1 MYDNLVFRQKN
12 ELQRLISL
20 PYIERLIPGD
30 AQKWLDTGMVKV
42 ITGPRRAGKSVFAL
56 LMLKDRSFG
65 YFNFDEEGLAAHNN
79 IDSDQLLKSI
89 HVHYGET
96 RTLFFDEIQ
105 NMPAWELFV
114 NRLQREGYNLILT
127 GSNSRLLSGELATA
141 LTGRHIP
148 IAVYP
153 FSFREFLTAKGMQI
167 NPEGLKLATEMAAI
181 QRFAEE
187 YLNRGGFP
195 ELTMKNMDPGG
206 YLRILFDSVLFKDIV
221 KRFKVRHPEQI
232 DTLGSYLMDN
242 AASLFTNRRLAGL
255 LGLKSDMTVEKYIRY
270 LAETC
275 LVFSLNRYSFKGSE
289 RLTAPRKIYSVDN
302 GFILAKAI
310 AHSTN
315 RGHLLENMVFAELI
329 KAGMEHNR
337 NLFYYQTRNNR
348 EVDFILKQGSR
359 VAELIQVV
367 YTTTNI
373 DTFDREIKS
382 IVEASE
388 ELNVEKLT
396 LITWNENKT
405 VEKGSKTIQMVPAWE
420 WMMKFQTS

>member
-1 MYDNLVFRQKN
+1 MYDNLVYRQKN

-20 PYIERLIPGD
+20 PYIERLNPGD

-56 LMLKDRSFG
+56 LMLKNRSFG
-65 YFNFDEEGLAAHNN
+65 YFNFDEEGLAALNN
-79 IDSDQLLKSI
+79 IDSDQLLKSM

-96 RTLFFDEIQ
+96 KTIFFDEIQ
-105 NMPAWELFV
+105 NMPNWEVFV
-114 NRLQREGYNLILT
+114 NRLQREGYNLVLT

-153 FSFREFLTAKGMQI
+153 FSFREFLNAKEMQI
-167 NPEGLKLATEMAAI
+167 NPEGFKLATEMAAI

-187 YLNRGGFP
+187 YLNHGGFP

-206 YLRILFDSVLFKDIV
+206 YLKILFDSVLFKDIV
-221 KRFKVRHPEQI
+221 RRFKIRRAEQI

-242 AASLFTNRRLAGL
+242 AASLFTNRRLARL

-270 LAETC
+270 LTETF
-275 LVFSLNRYSFKGSE
+275 LVYTLTRYSFKGSE
-289 RLTAPRKIYSVDN
+289 RLTAPRKIYSIDN

-315 RGHLLENMVFAELI
+315 REHLLENMVFSELV
-329 KAGMEHNR
+329 KAGMEPNR
-337 NLFYYQTRNNR
+337 DLFYYQTRNNR

-359 VAELIQVV
+359 VTELIQVV
-367 YTTTNI
+367 YSASNI

-382 IVEASE
+382 LMEASD

-396 LITWNENKT
+396 LVSWNEKNK
-405 VEKGSKTIQMVPAWE
+405 VEKGSKTIQVVPAWE